1 MSVSNPPRFFKNEAV
16 DLRNYVHGNATGY
29 TDVASG
35 NSIQTFFA
43 YTGSGQVTVTF
54 DDDPETVK
62 TMTIVREKYTEAE
75 RDACLA
81 WYNTMKN
88 FMSTD
93 VDGTTKH
100 IEASNGV
107 VNIISEGGGKIKLN

>member
-1 MSVSNPPRFFKNEAV
+1 MSVSTPPRFFKNEVV

-29 TDVASG
+29 KDASG
-35 NSIQTFFA
+35 NIQTFFA
-43 YTGSGQVTVTF
+43 YTGSGEVTVTF

-81 WYNTMKN
+81 WYNTIKE
-88 FMSTD
+88 FMST
-93 VDGTTKH
+93 DGTTKH
-100 IEASNGV
+100 IRASNGV